1 MVHATTAISRF
12 LLSIHVFQLP
22 PASHVTAI
30 NKFQYGPDSISNR
43 RSTDTDTKR
52 GTGRSGSSR
61 AACARCWSTNVRYH
75 APLCP
80 ITSLLEQ
87 IGLTQT
93 RSVAVVDAHT
103 HLLAFTRMDG
113 AKITSI
119 NTAMDMAFTAAGNR
133 IPTSAYQETP
143 WPGSATSGIGN
154 TIMGRFTTLGG
165 GVPILSAAGDILGAI
180 GCSTG
185 TSMQDEAAAKAGR
198 DAVLEVIRKEK
209 EAEDIRLHEERQAV
223 LTLWKEKEEEVGS
236 LREELEGMDRSSKRI
251 RLDGGRSGSASVA
264 SSMAGRRSSTQTG
277 LAPDT
282 PPEEAALHPSFVGE
296 VSVGRY

>member
-1 MVHATTAISRF
+1 MTPTASAT
-12 LLSIHVFQLP
+12 
-22 PASHVTAI
+22 
-30 NKFQYGPDSISNR
+30 
-43 RSTDTDTKR
+43 
-52 GTGRSGSSR
+52 
-61 AACARCWSTNVRYH
+61 AAVPT
-75 APLCP
+75 
-80 ITSLLEQ
+80 
-87 IGLTQT
+87 LTQSGA
-93 RSVAVVDAHT
+93 RVALQAAEQHALENGVPMSIAVVDAHT
-103 HLLAFTRMDG
+103 HLLAFTRMDS

-154 TIMGRFTTLGG
+154 MIMGRFTTLGG

-198 DAVLEVIRKEK
+198 DALLDVIKKEK
-209 EAEDIRLHEERQAV
+209 EAEETRLHEERQAV
-223 LTLWKEKEEEVGS
+223 LTLWKEKEEEVGN
-236 LREELEGMDRSSKRI
+236 LREELEGMDRSSKRM
-251 RLDGGRSGSASVA
+251 RLDGGRSGSVSVA
-264 SSMAGRRSSTQTG
+264 GSLIGRRASTQAG

-282 PPEEAALHPSFVGE
+282 PPEEGELLPSFVGE

>member
-1 MVHATTAISRF
+1 MAPTASAT
-12 LLSIHVFQLP
+12 
-22 PASHVTAI
+22 
-30 NKFQYGPDSISNR
+30 
-43 RSTDTDTKR
+43 
-52 GTGRSGSSR
+52 
-61 AACARCWSTNVRYH
+61 AAVPT
-75 APLCP
+75 
-80 ITSLLEQ
+80 
-87 IGLTQT
+87 LTQSGA
-93 RSVAVVDAHT
+93 RVALEAAEQHALDVGVPMSVAVVDAHT

-143 WPGSATSGIGN
+143 WSGSATSGIGN

-209 EAEDIRLHEERQAV
+209 EAEEVRLHEERQAV
-223 LTLWKEKEEEVGS
+223 LALWKEKEEEVGS
-236 LREELEGMDRSSKRI
+236 LREELEGMDRSSKRM

-277 LAPDT
+277 LTPAT

-296 VSVGRY
+296 VAVGRY

>member
-1 MVHATTAISRF
+1 MTPTASAT
-12 LLSIHVFQLP
+12 
-22 PASHVTAI
+22 
-30 NKFQYGPDSISNR
+30 
-43 RSTDTDTKR
+43 
-52 GTGRSGSSR
+52 
-61 AACARCWSTNVRYH
+61 AAVPT
-75 APLCP
+75 
-80 ITSLLEQ
+80 
-87 IGLTQT
+87 LTQSGA
-93 RSVAVVDAHT
+93 RVALQAAEQHALEVGVPMSIAVVDAHT
-103 HLLAFTRMDG
+103 HLLAFTRMDS

-185 TSMQDEAAAKAGR
+185 TSMQDEAAARAGR
-198 DAVLEVIRKEK
+198 DAVLDVIKKEK
-209 EAEDIRLHEERQAV
+209 EAEEARLHEERQAV

-236 LREELEGMDRSSKRI
+236 LREELEGMDRSSKRM
-251 RLDGGRSGSASVA
+251 RLDGGRSGSVSVA
-264 SSMAGRRSSTQTG
+264 GSLIGRRTSTQAG

-282 PPEEAALHPSFVGE
+282 PPEEGELLPSFVGE